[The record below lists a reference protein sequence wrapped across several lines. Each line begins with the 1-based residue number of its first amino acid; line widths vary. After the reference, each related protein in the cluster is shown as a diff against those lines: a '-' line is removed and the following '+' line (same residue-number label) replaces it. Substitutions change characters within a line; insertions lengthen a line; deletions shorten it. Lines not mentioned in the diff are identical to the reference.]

1 MNGHIFGVFQR
12 AVNGDKD
19 VVKLLVSGSADP
31 NKSDIYGKAPLISNI
46 TWKILHYIRLPI
58 MVTRF
63 GEIAC

>member
-1 MNGHIFGVFQR
+1 MDTYSASS

-46 TWKILHYIRLPI
+46 PVRTGYVSSILELS
-58 MVTRF
+58 
-63 GEIAC
+63 